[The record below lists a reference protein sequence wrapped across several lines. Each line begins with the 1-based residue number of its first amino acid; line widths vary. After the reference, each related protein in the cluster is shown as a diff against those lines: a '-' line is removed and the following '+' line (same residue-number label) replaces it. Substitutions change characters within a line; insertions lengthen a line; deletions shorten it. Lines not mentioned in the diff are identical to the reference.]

1 MIVRLKVEGGILNVS
16 VHDLSCSLFNVMFA
30 ELSPVILIAIVAV
43 GSYFGMS
50 RKLANTVAL
59 RSGLSTDEIIEK
71 SRDLPLHKVG
81 IWLWCAGTILAGV
94 ASFYTGLEPI
104 VIVIATLSQAP
115 FLVARVQLYYKVG
128 TSEAEN
134 SGVK

>member
-1 MIVRLKVEGGILNVS
+1 M
-16 VHDLSCSLFNVMFA
+16 HDLSCSLFNVMFV
-30 ELSPVILIAIVAV
+30 ELSPVILVAIVAV

-50 RKLANTVAL
+50 WKIANTVAL
-59 RSGLSTDEIIEK
+59 RSGLSTDEILEK

-81 IWLWCAGTILAGV
+81 IWLWWAGTIFGGV

-104 VIVIATLSQAP
+104 VIVIATLSQVP

-134 SGVK
+134 SELDQSC